1 MHGRRVGLEV
11 TELLLLLGIQPPL
24 TTSLF
29 WRHVKAAVLVGH
41 AEGLAN
47 RCHHLHMQ
55 KPLLLLSLLL
65 TTASTARASI
75 YADLF
80 AGTVTGRNDGLA
92 DVVIT
97 NGDET
102 MRTVAEAAKSP
113 PGTKGLKPHQKLTV
127 PMNRAGF
134 RFYSDEFARL
144 KRQGIEAI
152 RNKAELERNA
162 REWDEQQKERKN
174 RQRENRRR
182 ALENVADGLKDFAES
197 LEKRNPRSC
206 TTNFIGNTA
215 YTNCN

>member
-1 MHGRRVGLEV
+1 
-11 TELLLLLGIQPPL
+11 
-24 TTSLF
+24 
-29 WRHVKAAVLVGH
+29 
-41 AEGLAN
+41 
-47 RCHHLHMQ
+47 MQ

-162 REWDEQQKERKN
+162 GNGMNSKRKE
-174 RQRENRRR
+174 
-182 ALENVADGLKDFAES
+182 ES
-197 LEKRNPRSC
+197 AKEKTEEERWRMSP
-206 TTNFIGNTA
+206 TV
-215 YTNCN
+215 

>member
-1 MHGRRVGLEV
+1 
-11 TELLLLLGIQPPL
+11 
-24 TTSLF
+24 
-29 WRHVKAAVLVGH
+29 
-41 AEGLAN
+41 
-47 RCHHLHMQ
+47 
-55 KPLLLLSLLL
+55 
-65 TTASTARASI
+65 
-75 YADLF
+75 
-80 AGTVTGRNDGLA
+80 
-92 DVVIT
+92 
-97 NGDET
+97 
-102 MRTVAEAAKSP
+102 
-113 PGTKGLKPHQKLTV
+113 
-127 PMNRAGF
+127 MNRAGF

-206 TTNFIGNTA
+206 TTNLIGNTA